1 MLYSVNLA
9 KKEVFHSD
17 YLDEDIIDLL
27 GGTFQVPDQFQ
38 CDVVPVEPGY
48 EARMD
53 LIAQEVYGDDL
64 YADTLS
70 RLNGPANPFEITDD
84 LYLMLPSYENLS
96 DFNVNP
102 SESWSEAKIT
112 KSAKRPK
119 PKTKNEKR
127 KPNQAIVGSKRFN
140 IDAQSKI
147 IVY

>member
-1 MLYSVNLA
+1 
-9 KKEVFHSD
+9 
-17 YLDEDIIDLL
+17 
-27 GGTFQVPDQFQ
+27 
-38 CDVVPVEPGY
+38 
-48 EARMD
+48 MD
-53 LIAQEVYGDDL
+53 LISQEVYGDDL